1 MRIRH
6 ATVALLLAVMPLA
19 APGARAGEPAAPASP
34 PAPASPGWQE
44 RLARDAATPEAWK
57 ARAADIRTQILV
69 SAGLWPP
76 FDRPPL
82 KPVVFGKL
90 DRDGYSVEKV
100 HFETWPGFHLTGNI
114 YRPLGKK
121 GPFPGVV
128 SPHGHW
134 KHGRFNDD
142 KDGSVPGR
150 ALTLARLGC
159 IVFSYDMVGYGDC
172 TQFPHNAKPAF
183 GDVPWG
189 ISLLGLQLWNSLR
202 AVDFLCGLPDVDPKR
217 IGATGASGGGT
228 QTFLLTAVDDR
239 VACAAPVCMVAG
251 EFQGG
256 CLCEN
261 APLLRI
267 GLNNVE
273 IAAAAAPRP
282 LLLVSATGDWTKDN
296 PTMEAP
302 AIRAI
307 YERLGAPERFAC
319 VQQKTGHNYNKAS
332 REMVYDWFM
341 MWLIQAPPPPGSKPM
356 QVFGLPEAPFEVEK
370 REALAV
376 FGPDHPR
383 PEGAVDR
390 DGLTKVI
397 HDAIR
402 AQLVALR
409 PKDAASLETFAQRM
423 RPALQL
429 TLPAR
434 FPAASDVRKTDIP
447 ISVTPLPDP
456 PTDTAAQILAYPPGC
471 EGVRITNRVRLNALV
486 SHRAVLIAAPVASP
500 SDSSPPLWRA
510 SVLKGYSAYS
520 LDFAAPLRREP
531 AIRAGDNNSE
541 KYASTFYRSA
551 LAWRVQDTLTA
562 LENIATRND
571 ASARY
576 LVGLDDAGP
585 AVLLARALVP
595 PDVKVEKT
603 IVDVQ
608 GIVDDDPASW
618 TGAREQPGILRVGG
632 LRTAGI
638 LAATLGGNLV
648 IHNTQ
653 GKFDAMW
660 IRDAFKAAGRENA
673 LTVSEAKWTT
683 EQILQA
689 LK

>member
-1 MRIRH
+1 MRMPPLVG
-6 ATVALLLAVMPLA
+6 AALLAVLPFA
-19 APGARAGEPAAPASP
+19 TPGAHAGEPAAPASP

-44 RLARDAATPEAWK
+44 RLARDSATPEAWK
-57 ARAADIRTQILV
+57 ARAADIRLQILV

-82 KPVVFGKL
+82 KPVVFGKI

-100 HFETWPGFHLTGNI
+100 HFETWPGFHLTGNL
-114 YRPLGKK
+114 YRPLNKK

-159 IVFSYDMVGYGDC
+159 VVFSYDMVGYGDC
-172 TQFPHNAKPAF
+172 TQVPHLAKPPF
-183 GDVPWG
+183 GDEPWG
-189 ISLLGLQLWNSLR
+189 ISLLGLQLWDSLR
-202 AVDFLCGLPDVDPKR
+202 AVDFLCALPDVDPKR

-239 VACAAPVCMVAG
+239 IACAAPVCMVAG

-296 PTMEAP
+296 PTLEAP
-302 AIRAI
+302 AIRKV
-307 YERLGAPERFAC
+307 YERLGASERFAC
-319 VQQKTGHNYNKAS
+319 VQQKAGHNYNKAS
-332 REMVYDWFM
+332 REWVYDWFM
-341 MWLIQAPPPPGSKPM
+341 TWLIQSPPPPGSKPM
-356 QVFGLPEAPFEVEK
+356 QVFGLPEAPFEVET

-390 DGLTKVI
+390 DGLTKVMQ
-397 HDAIR
+397 DAIR
-402 AQLVALR
+402 AQLEALR
-409 PKDAASLETFAQRM
+409 PKDAASLVRFRELMT
-423 RPALQL
+423 PALQSTVTLPRFPISTGIVNLDPPASDYTFGKGTL
-429 TLPAR
+429 TLPRAKLEFNLR
-434 FPAASDVRKTDIP
+434 LGKSFSELATILFV
-447 ISVTPLPDP
+447 
-456 PTDTAAQILAYPPGC
+456 PTDPTQLNIQEVIPKHQKLLILASQVSPQSNANPSGGTPEQIKNFPTTYFQPHFA
-471 EGVRITNRVRLNALV
+471 LNVMATWDGLFF
-486 SHRAVLIAAPVASP
+486 PWTP
-500 SDSSPPLWRA
+500 DK
-510 SVLKGYSAYS
+510 SVK
-520 LDFAAPLRREP
+520 
-531 AIRAGDNNSE
+531 
-541 KYASTFYRSA
+541 
-551 LAWRVQDTLTA
+551 TLH
-562 LENIATRND
+562 
-571 ASARY
+571 
-576 LVGLDDAGP
+576 LVGIDEAGP
-585 AVLLARALVP
+585 AVLLARSLIPA
-595 PDVKVEKT
+595 DKVKVAKT
-603 IVDVQ
+603 IVDIQ

-618 TGAREQPGILRVGG
+618 TGDRAQPGILRVGG

-638 LAATLGGNLV
+638 LAAALGGDLV

-653 GKFDAMW
+653 GKFDATW
-660 IRDAFKAAGRENA
+660 IREAFKAAGREAA
-673 LTVSEAKWTT
+673 LTVSEGKWTT